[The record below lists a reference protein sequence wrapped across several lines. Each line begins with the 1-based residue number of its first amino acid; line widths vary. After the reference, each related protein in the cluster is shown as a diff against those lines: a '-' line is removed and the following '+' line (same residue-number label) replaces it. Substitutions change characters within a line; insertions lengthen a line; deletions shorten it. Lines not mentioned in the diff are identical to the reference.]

1 MSTFLYGIKGVIL
14 LNLIIYK
21 NYSNKETAREEMDVN
36 ADNNDQTIAYVSG
49 KEDMMSVLKG
59 LIKTVCTS

>member
-1 MSTFLYGIKGVIL
+1 MIL

-21 NYSNKETAREEMDVN
+21 NYSNKETAREEIDIN

-59 LIKTVCTS
+59 LIKTVYTS

>member
-1 MSTFLYGIKGVIL
+1 M
-14 LNLIIYK
+14 NLIIYK